1 METKPLKKNGLRAF
15 TLIELLVVIAI
26 IAILAAILFPVFAK
40 ARSRAQQTTC
50 SSNLKQFGTA
60 FLMYSN
66 DYEEHF
72 PNPGG
77 QAPAPNGPPPYF
89 MDVWDQDNGATL
101 NAYISH
107 GARAQKSAAGIW
119 DCPAYEAK
127 GLATKQANAAGGY
140 AARSYGMNQYLR
152 STPDVE
158 YPDCNKV
165 DGGIATGLIKAPAD
179 TILLY
184 EGCYRLTDGYVG
196 REGSISAVQ
205 GYARTAAEQ
214 KEWAGYSYGDSWHSS
229 RSDYLWCDGHVTSM
243 KVETAADFPSP
254 AYPGFSSQGKNHWYV
269 RKKRDS

>member
-1 METKPLKKNGLRAF
+1 METKPLKRHGLRAF

-60 FLMYSN
+60 FLMYAG
-66 DYEEHF
+66 DYEDRF
-72 PNPGG
+72 PSPGG
-77 QAPAPNGPPPYF
+77 GTF
-89 MDVWDQDNGATL
+89 GGVWDQDNGATL
-101 NAYISH
+101 NVYI
-107 GARAQKSAAGIW
+107 ARGQRVKTDAGGIW
-119 DCPAYEAK
+119 ICPAYDAH
-127 GLATKQANAAGGY
+127 GLAKKQATSATGF

-152 STPDVE
+152 ATPDVE
-158 YPDCNKV
+158 YPAGNSIE
-165 DGGIATGLIKAPAD
+165 GGIATGMIKVPAD

-196 REGSISAVQ
+196 RTGAISAVN

-214 KEWAGYSYGDSWHSS
+214 KEWAGYSFGDTWHSG